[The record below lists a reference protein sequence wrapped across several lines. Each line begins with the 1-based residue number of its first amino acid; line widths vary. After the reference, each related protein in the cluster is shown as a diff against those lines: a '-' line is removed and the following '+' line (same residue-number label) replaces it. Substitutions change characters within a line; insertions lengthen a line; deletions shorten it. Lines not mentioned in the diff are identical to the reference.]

1 MDSTAV
7 HKCYIY
13 FKDLVM
19 VGYGN
24 FDGFIR
30 YTAIAND
37 LIGDNMYRRLFTI
50 AAVIAILA
58 GGSAKSFPAN
68 QDDRGQLLKVR
79 ESVWRSWF
87 ANDASTLRKLV
98 PPETIVISSGE
109 PQWKHQSEVLQSAV
123 DFQAQGGRLVRLE
136 FPRTEIQRFGDVA
149 ILYSQYIVET
159 EMKGKR
165 SVSSGRATEVFVLHD
180 GQWTNPGWHT
190 DAEK

>member
-1 MDSTAV
+1 M
-7 HKCYIY
+7 H
-13 FKDLVM
+13 
-19 VGYGN
+19 
-24 FDGFIR
+24 
-30 YTAIAND
+30 
-37 LIGDNMYRRLFTI
+37 RRLFTI

-58 GGSAKSFPAN
+58 GGSAQSFAAN

-79 ESVWRSWF
+79 EAVWRSWF
-87 ANDASTLRKLV
+87 ANDASTLRELV

-109 PQWKHQSEVLQSAV
+109 PLWKHQSEVLQSAV

-165 SVSSGRATEVFVLHD
+165 SVSAGRATEVFVLQH